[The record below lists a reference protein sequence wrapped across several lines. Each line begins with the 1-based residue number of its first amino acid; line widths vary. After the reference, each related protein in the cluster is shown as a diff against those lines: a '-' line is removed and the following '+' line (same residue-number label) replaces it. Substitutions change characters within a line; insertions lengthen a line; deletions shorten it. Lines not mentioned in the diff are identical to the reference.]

1 MTYHQFV
8 NEVEMKVKSCVADN
22 ISVQIHV
29 AIKNNSC
36 ERRGIMMAEKGIN
49 ISPTI
54 YLEDYYKEFLQ
65 GESMEQ
71 IARQILNRY
80 EEVRFRESWEG
91 SFIQSFDK
99 VKSRIVYKVI
109 NRERNERLL
118 REVPHRDVMDLAMVC
133 YVLIRLQNGQTAT
146 MLIKQEHLRLWR
158 VTEKEVFEEA
168 EKNVKRILPAKLS
181 RMKDVL
187 ASMLEI
193 SVEEDDSED
202 LMYVMS
208 NEEGS
213 FGAACIF
220 YEGVMDMI
228 HDTIRENYYVIPSSV
243 HEMIILP
250 ESAAPQ
256 KKEIEET
263 VSEINRTQVEDEE
276 VLSDRVYYYNARSKQ
291 LMM

>member
-1 MTYHQFV
+1 M
-8 NEVEMKVKSCVADN
+8 
-22 ISVQIHV
+22 
-29 AIKNNSC
+29 
-36 ERRGIMMAEKGIN
+36 
-49 ISPTI
+49 
-54 YLEDYYKEFLQ
+54 
-65 GESMEQ
+65 
-71 IARQILNRY
+71 
-80 EEVRFRESWEG
+80 
-91 SFIQSFDK
+91 
-99 VKSRIVYKVI
+99 
-109 NRERNERLL
+109 
-118 REVPHRDVMDLAMVC
+118 
-133 YVLIRLQNGQTAT
+133 
-146 MLIKQEHLRLWR
+146 WR

-193 SVEEDDSED
+193 SVEEDDTED